1 MDVIGGG
8 LVLSTGSV
16 IPGTNTFTL
25 GDQVGATTLE
35 RFIKLDD
42 PQHNVLDSY
51 YTVTVTEL
59 KFYYLDTANGNT

>member
-1 MDVIGGG
+1 MDAIGG

-25 GDQVGATTLE
+25 DDQVGADTTLE

-42 PQHNVLDSY
+42 PKHSVLDTY

-59 KFYYLDTANGNT
+59 EFYYLDTANNNT